1 MELTSTVWYSWTA
14 ETNGIVYFSGS
25 ATNPD
30 FAFNV
35 GAYQGNAVNSL
46 SNPSSTLD
54 GGIFMEPGEVIQLQ
68 VSSLYNP
75 GGAGGGTGPFTLN
88 IEMLPRAP
96 ASANDDFANRVDVS
110 IPTFHTV
117 ASIYSATNEPGEPLP
132 VANQPQTLWWR
143 FVPPDDGLI
152 RVTLT
157 APYPMSQAV
166 YEGADFGSLIPLNAA
181 GGNRYRILA
190 GHEYAIQIASGIVL
204 SGGIRLD
211 TLFRSTSNDMFA
223 AREYRQGSNWTYQG
237 NFTFATRE
245 AGEPQLSATNT
256 VWMSW
261 TAPFTGRALFTKA
274 SAPQF
279 QTISVYTGNSLAT
292 LQPVSM
298 SGLINGISTFLAV
311 EGTPYHFQFAGGAD
325 DFSISLAL
333 NPFLYATNDN
343 FSSAQI
349 VRGENTYCDASSFA
363 GATMETG
370 EPEHMG
376 SVPQKSLWWKWQ
388 APRSGNMDVF
398 AQGSLLTNH
407 VVFAVYQGT
416 AVNALTL
423 VSKSTNSFRT
433 FVTGGQT
440 YYLAA
445 AVPAE
450 TLGDILPSVTL
461 RGALNIVPPV
471 PGNLLGNPSWENTGV
486 IIRNWNISSNGVGG
500 HYNTP
505 FGSPVDGV
513 NWPSLSSDGKIWQD
527 IPTIPAHEYAIRF
540 AYRAGGPASV
550 RVTWDGVEVDIAHIP
565 AGDGYYWHWSEFV
578 TTATQTNSRVLWESL
593 AGAAE
598 MDVFSVIDLRAPP
611 AILAQPSSISTL
623 IGANALF
630 LVDAA
635 GAMPLH
641 YQWRFNGV
649 PLTNESKPL
658 LTLNLVNASA
668 AGAYTVVITNRFG
681 AITSEVA
688 TLTLDAP
695 TNATILV
702 QPYGDLVFAGGF
714 YSFNVVAAGL
724 APLRYQWFFDGH
736 AIASATNR
744 NLSFTNVSLTNAGS
758 YEVLVQNNHSSV
770 MSLAATLSVTNAAAG
785 GGMVLF
791 ANRDLING
799 IVAPVYDVGGTIP
812 LVGSAYS
819 AQLYAG
825 TSVETLRA
833 AGMPIPFRVNPAGFV
848 IPQTVVLPNIPPG
861 GNVYLQMRAWES
873 ARGITYEEARATGGK
888 FGRSLLL
895 LKQLLPP
902 PAVPTP
908 MTGLQSFSLQSGL
921 PRFSVGVISLLE
933 VRADGTVIWSVKGEP
948 GFRYL
953 VEKSI
958 QPSGPV
964 WRPYLTVT
972 NVTGTVTFS
981 DAANLSGQAVLYR
994 SRILD

>member
-1 MELTSTVWYSWTA
+1 MVFLNS
-14 ETNGIVYFSGS
+14 FSRAFSFS
-25 ATNPD
+25 A
-30 FAFNV
+30 
-35 GAYQGNAVNSL
+35 
-46 SNPSSTLD
+46 
-54 GGIFMEPGEVIQLQ
+54 IFMALA
-68 VSSLYNP
+68 
-75 GGAGGGTGPFTLN
+75 GAGVAVHAA
-88 IEMLPRAP
+88 AP
-96 ASANDDFANRVDVS
+96 VNDHFVNR
-110 IPTFHTV
+110 
-117 ASIYSATNEPGEPLP
+117 
-132 VANQPQTLWWR
+132 
-143 FVPPDDGLI
+143 
-152 RVTLT
+152 
-157 APYPMSQAV
+157 
-166 YEGADFGSLIPLNAA
+166 IPLTGTN
-181 GGNRYRILA
+181 L
-190 GHEYAIQIASGIVL
+190 VL
-204 SGGIRLD
+204 TGDNS
-211 TLFRSTSNDMFA
+211 
-223 AREYRQGSNWTYQG
+223 
-237 NFTFATRE
+237 FATRE
-245 AGEPQLSATNT
+245 AGEPQPSATNT

-261 TAPFTGRALFTKA
+261 IAPFTGRALFTKV

-279 QTISVYTGNSLAT
+279 QTISVYTGNSLET

-298 SGLINGISTFLAV
+298 SGLINGSSTFLAV
-311 EGTPYHFQFAGGAD
+311 EGTSYQFQFAGGAD

-333 NPFLYATNDN
+333 NPFIHATNDN

-349 VRGENTYCDASSFA
+349 VKGENTYCDASSFA
-363 GATMETG
+363 GATMESG

-376 SVPQKSLWWKWQ
+376 SGPQKSLWWKWQ
-388 APRSGNMDVF
+388 APRSGNMDVV
-398 AQGSLLTNH
+398 AQGSLLTNNL
-407 VVFAVYQGT
+407 VFAVYQGT

-486 IIRNWNISSNGVGG
+486 IIRNWNTTTNGVGG
-500 HYNTP
+500 HYNAP

-527 IPTIPAHEYAIRF
+527 IPTIPGHEYAIRF
-540 AYRAGGPASV
+540 AYRAGGPTSV
-550 RVTWDGVEVDIAHIP
+550 RVTWDGVEVDTAHIP
-565 AGDGYYWHWSEFV
+565 AGDGYYWHWSEFL

-598 MDVFSVIDLRAPP
+598 MDAFSVVDLRAPP
-611 AILAQPSSISTL
+611 AILAPPSSISTL

-641 YQWRFNGV
+641 YQWRFNGG

-724 APLRYQWFFDGH
+724 APLRYQWFFNGL
-736 AIASATNR
+736 AIANATNR
-744 NLSFTNVSLTNAGS
+744 NLSFTNVSLTNAGN
-758 YEVLVQNNHSSV
+758 YEVLVQNDLSSV
-770 MSLAATLSVTNAAAG
+770 VSLAATLSVTTAAES

-791 ANRDLING
+791 ANRVIPDIL
-799 IVAPVYDVGGTIP
+799 APVYNVGGTTP
-812 LVGSAYS
+812 LAGSAYS

-825 TSVETLRA
+825 TAVETLRA
-833 AGMPIPFRVNPAGFV
+833 AGMPIPFRVNLPGFV
-848 IPQTVVLPNIPPG
+848 IPQTIVLPNIPPG
-861 GNVYLQMRAWES
+861 GNVYLQVRAWES
-873 ARGITYEEARATGGK
+873 ARGISFEEARATGGK
-888 FGRSLLL
+888 FGRSPVL
-895 LKQLLPP
+895 LKPLLPP
-902 PAVPTP
+902 PAIPTP

-921 PRFSVGVISLLE
+921 PRFSVGMLSLIE
-933 VRADGTVIWSVKGEP
+933 VRADGTVFWSVQGEP

-953 VEKSI
+953 VEKSV
-958 QPSGPV
+958 QPSDPV
-964 WRPYLTVT
+964 WRPHLTVT

-981 DAANLSGQAVLYR
+981 DAASVSGQAVLYR